1 MIMDELKEVEIIK
14 KCQNGAV
21 ENFEFLYSEYFEK
34 IYNFIYY
41 RVSHRETAED
51 LASLTFIKAL
61 ESINCFKTEHGF
73 FSSWLYRIAR
83 NNVIDHYRTKKEID
97 DIDVHTELK
106 SDDHT
111 EENIDIKYKME
122 KVDKY
127 IKELT
132 TEQREILVMR
142 VWDQLSY
149 REIAKIVGKSEE
161 NCKVIFSRCLKVIK
175 EKSIFAFIFILLKM
189 L

>member
-1 MIMDELKEVEIIK
+1 MDELKEVEIIK

-21 ENFEFLYSEYFEK
+21 ENFEFLYNEYFEK
-34 IYNFIYY
+34 IYNFIYF

-51 LASLTFIKAL
+51 LASLTFIKSL
-61 ESINCFKTEHGF
+61 ESINSFNADYGF
-73 FSSWLYRIAR
+73 FSSWLYKIAR
-83 NNVIDHYRTKKEID
+83 NNIIDHYRRKKEID
-97 DIDVHTELK
+97 NI
-106 SDDHT
+106 DDHT
-111 EENIDIKYKME
+111 EIKAEDKTEYDLDIKYKFE

-132 TEQREILVMR
+132 PEQREILIMR
-142 VWDQLSY
+142 IWDQLSY